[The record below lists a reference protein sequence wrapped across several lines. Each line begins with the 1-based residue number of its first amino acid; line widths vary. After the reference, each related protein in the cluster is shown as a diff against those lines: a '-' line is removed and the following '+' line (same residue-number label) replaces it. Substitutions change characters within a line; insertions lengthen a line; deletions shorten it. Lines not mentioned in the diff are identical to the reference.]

1 MRACHKEENV
11 TFQGIAETDYWEM
24 LGNFKP
30 GKIWEWRGIFLKGK
44 KTPEN
49 RKRNKVSDMKMEILW
64 KII

>member
-30 GKIWEWRGIFLKGK
+30 GKIWEWRGIYLKGK
-44 KTPEN
+44 KPQ
-49 RKRNKVSDMKMEILW
+49 
-64 KII
+64 KIERGIKLVI

>member
-1 MRACHKEENV
+1 MGMKGYISE
-11 TFQGIAETDYWEM
+11 
-24 LGNFKP
+24 
-30 GKIWEWRGIFLKGK
+30 GK